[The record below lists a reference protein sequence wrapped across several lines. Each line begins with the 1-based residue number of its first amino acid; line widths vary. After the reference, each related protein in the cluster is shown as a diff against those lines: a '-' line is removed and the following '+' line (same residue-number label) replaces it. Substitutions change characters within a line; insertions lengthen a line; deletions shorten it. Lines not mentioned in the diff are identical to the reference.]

1 VNFLATLILLYFALR
16 QIAAVR
22 AEPAAVGWVVIG
34 YAVAASLLIPLVA
47 VWL

>member
-1 VNFLATLILLYFALR
+1 MKFLATLILLYFALR

-22 AEPAAVGWVVIG
+22 AEPAAIGWVIIG